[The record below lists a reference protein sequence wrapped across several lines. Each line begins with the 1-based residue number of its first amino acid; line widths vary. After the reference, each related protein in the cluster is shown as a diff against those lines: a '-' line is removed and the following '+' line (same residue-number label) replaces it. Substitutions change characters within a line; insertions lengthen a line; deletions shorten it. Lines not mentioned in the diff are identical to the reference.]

1 MSWGFPTSNKP
12 IYSVDTSAKR
22 DEFMHTVKLSEKY
35 WSEDQFEES
44 KYMFN
49 LGLVKLRIAIKIG
62 KFIVENEPKGPVR
75 DSFIQKLTE
84 LAAREQDRSNQ
95 MKEGKPIQCKI
106 SII

>member
-44 KYMFN
+44 N
-49 LGLVKLRIAIKIG
+49 TLLI
-62 KFIVENEPKGPVR
+62 
-75 DSFIQKLTE
+75 
-84 LAAREQDRSNQ
+84 
-95 MKEGKPIQCKI
+95 
-106 SII
+106 